1 MEINQTKVQNK
12 LSEAELI
19 CWLRLSRSENI
30 GPLTFE
36 RLIRQF
42 RKASTALQAL
52 PELAQLGGKRSSL
65 KICSEN
71 EALTEIE
78 VLRKFDAELLP
89 SCDALYPPLLREIP
103 AAPPLIACKGR
114 IKLALQKCFA
124 IVGARNASMVGKKL
138 TTDLSLELGQQN
150 WAVVSGLARG
160 IDTCAHEATLATGT
174 IAVLAGGIDNI
185 YPSHN
190 KKLYEDISEKGL
202 LIAESPYGT
211 QPKATL
217 FPRRNR
223 IISGLSQA
231 TLVVEA
237 ALKSGSLVTARYA
250 LEQGREVFAVPG
262 SPLDPR
268 ARGTNHLIRQ
278 GAILTESYDDISREL
293 LDAPNTPQ
301 HSNQSNEMHTDL
313 SPKELSPL
321 RTVLLENL
329 SYTPIRVD
337 NLLEEYHIPPAAL
350 WSILLE
356 LEIAGR
362 LNRLPGGYISLKP
375 KQRE

>member
-1 MEINQTKVQNK
+1 M
-12 LSEAELI
+12 
-19 CWLRLSRSENI
+19 
-30 GPLTFE
+30 
-36 RLIRQF
+36 
-42 RKASTALQAL
+42 
-52 PELAQLGGKRSSL
+52 PELAKLGGKPSTL
-65 KICSEN
+65 KICSEQ
-71 EALTEIE
+71 EALTEIDALKKYE
-78 VLRKFDAELLP
+78 AELIAL
-89 SCDALYPPLLREIP
+89 CDPLYPPLLREIP
-103 AAPPLIACKGR
+103 AAPPLITYKGQ
-114 IKLALQKCFA
+114 IGLASQKSFA

-138 TTDLSLELGQQN
+138 ATDLSLELGQQS
-150 WAVVSGLARG
+150 WVVISGLARG
-160 IDTCAHEATLATGT
+160 IDTCAHEASLATGT

-190 KKLYEDISEKGL
+190 RKLYEEISEKGL

-211 QPKATL
+211 QPKAKL

-250 LEQGREVFAVPG
+250 LEQGRDVFAVPG

-278 GAILTESYDDISREL
+278 GAILTESYEDIAREL
-293 LDAPNTPQ
+293 LNDLPT
-301 HSNQSNEMHTDL
+301 SKISKDSNELQHDL
-313 SPKELSPL
+313 SSQELSPL
-321 RTVLLENL
+321 RKLLMENL

-362 LNRLPGGYISLKP
+362 LNRQPGGYISLKP